1 MDGEYKTVV
10 AVVALAV
17 ILIAILIL
25 SITVYEIKDDTLEA
39 KKIQA
44 CVSAGNE
51 WIARDARLSV
61 YECVK
66 PR

>member
-1 MDGEYKTVV
+1 MDGENKAVV

-25 SITVYEIKDDTLEA
+25 SITVYEIRDDTLEA
-39 KKIQA
+39 EKIQA
-44 CVSAGNE
+44 CVSTGNE
-51 WIARDARLSV
+51 WINKDARYNV